1 MFQLQKMTK
10 SQLRLTYKEKRQSL
24 SPEQVEEKSI
34 AIANQILK
42 LPIWNQTYFH
52 LFLSISQQNEVD
64 TDILMHVL
72 QGKDKQIVVSQSDF
86 NSFSI
91 KNILLTDSTRFMNNK
106 FGIPEPEE
114 GLEVPT
120 DKIDVV
126 FVPLLAFDKTG
137 HRVGY
142 GKGFYDRFL
151 NDCRQDT
158 IKIGLSF
165 FKALNESMEVEEYDV
180 PLDFVVTPEKI
191 YKF

>member
-1 MFQLQKMTK
+1 MTK

-34 AIANQILK
+34 AIANQVLK